1 MQDFFRLVNNAVLGK
16 TMKYVRKHRNIKLV
30 TTKMKRKIYLAL
42 EPSYHNEKFFTET
55 LLAIERKT
63 SNKPVYLGLSILD
76 LGKTVMV

>member
-1 MQDFFRLVNNAVLGK
+1 
-16 TMKYVRKHRNIKLV
+16 
-30 TTKMKRKIYLAL
+30 MKRKIYLAL

-76 LGKTVMV
+76 LGKTVMVWLFKAKIWWKFKTLLYGYR

>member
-1 MQDFFRLVNNAVLGK
+1 
-16 TMKYVRKHRNIKLV
+16 
-30 TTKMKRKIYLAL
+30 MKRKMYLAL